1 MGQRYQEFLGTGKV
15 PRNQKFLMPAS
26 EENLDKTT
34 KVPQVPKVPRYPPKV
49 PRCSW
54 GPNVL
59 TLYVH
64 RFRLMYSPLE
74 TSRPHPRKLDHF
86 DG

>member
-15 PRNQKFLMPAS
+15 PRNQKFLKPAS
-26 EENLDKTT
+26 EEKHHKTT

-59 TLYVH
+59 TLYVP
-64 RFRLMYSPLE
+64 RFRLKD
-74 TSRPHPRKLDHF
+74 PRQVSARSALARV
-86 DG
+86 